1 MEFTFDE
8 WSEWCRKHDS
18 GETVFS
24 HGEFGFNISDVCL
37 TPKTAVRW
45 SGGGRFSFKVNVA
58 QSPCGRWSSG
68 VECRF
73 GFGYSSS
80 PAVFVSDLDEGF
92 ATVREAVCDGLERIE
107 RALSSEETDVAW
119 HRGYEDEEAPEFRP
133 RGELKA
139 ARRELERLKDIY
151 DPVQLELF

>member
-1 MEFTFDE
+1 MNDVFRRCRCLGIEFTYDE
-8 WSEWCRKHDS
+8 WCEWCGKHDS

-73 GFGYSSS
+73 GFRYSSS

-92 ATVREAVCDGLERIE
+92 ATVREAVRDGLE
-107 RALSSEETDVAW
+107 
-119 HRGYEDEEAPEFRP
+119 
-133 RGELKA
+133 
-139 ARRELERLKDIY
+139 
-151 DPVQLELF
+151 